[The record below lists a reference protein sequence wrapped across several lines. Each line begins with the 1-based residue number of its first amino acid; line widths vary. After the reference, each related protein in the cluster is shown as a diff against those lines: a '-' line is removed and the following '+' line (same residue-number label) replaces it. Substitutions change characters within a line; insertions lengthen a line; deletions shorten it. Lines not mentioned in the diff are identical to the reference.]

1 MCTLNIVVVL
11 HFTYCKGDTD
21 VTQVH
26 LYQEKGLCLIV
37 MQQQ

>member
-1 MCTLNIVVVL
+1 MCALNIVVVL
-11 HFTYCKGDTD
+11 HLGKGDTD

-26 LYQEKGLCLIV
+26 LDQEKGLCLIM